1 MRDEKFFDKELFD
14 AYDEDEYDI
23 EFKLMKLVWV
33 VAMGY
38 TEEEYYMGIPRT
50 IHIDPRVEFDHGDY
64 EGLMDNDFGG
74 INILQTYL
82 DYNLQSVVK
91 ELKPLVQSEQE

>member
-1 MRDEKFFDKELFD
+1 MVDPFDKELFD

-64 EGLMDNDFGG
+64 EGLMDNDSGG